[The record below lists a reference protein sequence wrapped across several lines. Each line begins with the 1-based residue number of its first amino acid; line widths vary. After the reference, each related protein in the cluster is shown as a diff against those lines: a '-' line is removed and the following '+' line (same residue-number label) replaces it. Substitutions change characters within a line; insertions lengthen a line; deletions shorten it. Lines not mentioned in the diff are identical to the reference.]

1 MAILADWQAY
11 FNSRPSARG
20 DPCWEA
26 IKGGSKIFQFTP
38 LREGRLYRRMHKA
51 RGVYFNS
58 RPSARGDLNFVY
70 STQVFTFQFTPLREG
85 RPGGRGFLFARLKF
99 QFTPLRE
106 GRPPCSGDWWRSAY
120 FNSRPSARGDRDAF
134 GYSPILTHFNSRPSA
149 RGDRDAFG
157 YSPILT
163 HFNSRPSARG
173 DSSGFSNIWHLL
185 FQFTPL
191 REGRRQLISLNG
203 FSVFISIHAPPRGAT
218 SGV

>member
-149 RGDRDAFG
+149 RGD
-157 YSPILT
+157 
-163 HFNSRPSARG
+163 
-173 DSSGFSNIWHLL
+173 SSGFSNIWHLL

-191 REGRRQLISLNG
+191 REGRPVG
-203 FSVFISIHAPPRGAT
+203 FDLTPVLHHISIHAPPRGAT
-218 SGV
+218 VPVWITGGG

>member
-149 RGDRDAFG
+149 RGD
-157 YSPILT
+157 
-163 HFNSRPSARG
+163 
-173 DSSGFSNIWHLL
+173 SSGFSNIWHLL